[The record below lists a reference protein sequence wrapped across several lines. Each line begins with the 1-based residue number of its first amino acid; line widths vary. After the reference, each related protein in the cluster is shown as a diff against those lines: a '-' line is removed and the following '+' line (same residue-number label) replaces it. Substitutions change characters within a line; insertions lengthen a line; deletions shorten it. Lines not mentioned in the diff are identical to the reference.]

1 MNDTKLS
8 LNAVQYWLNPAEVRD
23 RHSIVMDRLRVVM
36 GYLKKTP
43 ICISSP
49 TLTLTVSP
57 ANFKF
62 PSTQAVK
69 NETTKERETCGI
81 PASNVREEYLK
92 SLDLPYLSRISK
104 KEGPYDYKRAMEF
117 SKALKR
123 TMDSKSA
130 DQTIFSLCSESI
142 AKLISLL
149 LQITPDKL
157 VVPSSTRIFPRE
169 LFTDIPKL
177 TDEITSDTDK
187 FANYIGLLTHTKFH
201 YKGSSSQGGIIP
213 KLLNSLL
220 HPSNSQT
227 VKLKSTSVFN
237 DVIFYYTTKNN
248 FATCRELFAQMK
260 AEGFNP
266 DTMTYNLL
274 LRSLRKNDALVKQK
288 LPYDEAVFY
297 LTKMKIEGVPAD
309 VITWNTC
316 YLLLKDNISRAI
328 FLEKMIEKNV
338 PLTQHII
345 HAVLGASDVP
355 YQAVIN
361 FLVEYDF
368 PIDTNIIKIC
378 FSKLIEEEN
387 YERSWKLLEHAKRSK
402 FNVSDPFFLETYIR
416 KFADMGR
423 MDLSLITFNTLTTKY
438 MVTPTLH
445 CYDMLFKCL
454 VRQGYHK
461 NFGVVYKYLVQ
472 KLKHLT
478 GGKIISNYWIVKS
491 RAILKFNIGSKGDRD
506 ISQAVSDLDHLI
518 KKCVWNED
526 KGLKIDCWDQYY
538 QYRRLFRTV
547 GAVPHHTS
555 SKKLNKEQYP
565 AEASR
570 KKKKYIKRMKETSIA
585 NKKLKDAQYEK
596 DYYGALKNDLL
607 NRGIMDN

>member
-1 MNDTKLS
+1 MTDTILS
-8 LNAVQYWLNPAEVRD
+8 LNALQYWLNPAEVRD
-23 RHSIVMDRLRVVM
+23 RHSIVMDRLRVVT

-104 KEGPYDYKRAMEF
+104 KEGPYDYKRAIEF
-117 SKALKR
+117 SNALKR

-130 DQTIFSLCSESI
+130 DQTIFSLCSENI

-187 FANYIGLLTHTKFH
+187 FANYVGLLTHTKFH

-220 HPSNSQT
+220 HPSNNQT

-328 FLEKMIEKNV
+328 FLEKMIEKN
-338 PLTQHII
+338 
-345 HAVLGASDVP
+345 
-355 YQAVIN
+355 
-361 FLVEYDF
+361 
-368 PIDTNIIKIC
+368 
-378 FSKLIEEEN
+378 EEN

-438 MVTPTLH
+438 MVTRTLH

-461 NFGVVYKYLVQ
+461 NFSVVYKYLVQ

-491 RAILKFNIGSKGDRD
+491 RAILKFNIESKGDRD

-526 KGLKIDCWDQYY
+526 KGMKIDCWDQYY
-538 QYRRLFRTV
+538 QYRKLFRTV